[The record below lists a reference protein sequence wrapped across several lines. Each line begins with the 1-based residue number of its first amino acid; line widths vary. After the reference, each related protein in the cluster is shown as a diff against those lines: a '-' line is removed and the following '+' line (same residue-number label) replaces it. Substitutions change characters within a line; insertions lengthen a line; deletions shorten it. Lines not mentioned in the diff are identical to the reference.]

1 MVLEGFGAFM
11 TSVAYSL
18 VMQVPSDKII
28 PASVNGAFAWFI
40 FLLLNNMCGLAFS
53 TYIAGICMS
62 MGTQLLSRKYRTPIT
77 VILIPSFIPFVPGA
91 DIYKCMFYLMKGQS
105 SLSVYHL
112 GLTITVAGMIGLGA
126 LSVEALL
133 RLIKKAAL

>member
-1 MVLEGFGAFM
+1 MVLEVFGAFM

-53 TYIAGICMS
+53 TYMS
-62 MGTQLLSRKYRTPIT
+62 MGTQLLSRKYKTPIT

>member
-1 MVLEGFGAFM
+1 MVLEVFGAFM

-28 PASVNGAFAWFI
+28 PASAWFI

-62 MGTQLLSRKYRTPIT
+62 MGTQLLSRKYKTPIT